1 MPMNVT
7 PSKENILKRVRN
19 ALSQPVPLPYPQ
31 AEGKQAVFGTEE
43 GDLGILFAEA
53 FSNLSGRFVF
63 CANHEELAGNLK
75 ALATMGKWSAVYCRE
90 LPLVHALEPFALPF
104 LNASDDIR
112 DANAGLTGCEA
123 LVARTGSV
131 VLSAGQP
138 SGRTVGIFPP
148 VHIVVAYADQ
158 LVFDIR
164 DAFILLRKKYG
175 ENLPSMISFQSGPSR
190 TSDIEK
196 KSVIGVHGPREVYVF
211 LVDTEQ
217 QDI

>member
-1 MPMNVT
+1 
-7 PSKENILKRVRN
+7 
-19 ALSQPVPLPYPQ
+19 
-31 AEGKQAVFGTEE
+31 
-43 GDLGILFAEA
+43 
-53 FSNLSGRFVF
+53 
-63 CANHEELAGNLK
+63 
-75 ALATMGKWSAVYCRE
+75 
-90 LPLVHALEPFALPF
+90 
-104 LNASDDIR
+104 
-112 DANAGLTGCEA
+112 
-123 LVARTGSV
+123 
-131 VLSAGQP
+131 
-138 SGRTVGIFPP
+138 